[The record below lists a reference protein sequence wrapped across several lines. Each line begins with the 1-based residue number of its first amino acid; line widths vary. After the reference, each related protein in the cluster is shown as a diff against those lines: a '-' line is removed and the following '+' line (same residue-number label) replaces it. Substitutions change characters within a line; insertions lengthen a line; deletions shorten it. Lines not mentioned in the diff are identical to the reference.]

1 MSKPKIHEDMKALAS
16 AINHALVG
24 MYGGAERDFLLVVA
38 SPAGKGEVT
47 LNSITGMD
55 AENIA
60 IVGNHLLAMARA
72 QKEEER
78 RQLDPGS
85 NGGVQGHA

>member
-1 MSKPKIHEDMKALAS
+1 MNKPKIHEDMKALAS

-24 MYGGAERDFLLVVA
+24 MYGVERDFLLVIA
-38 SPAGKGEVT
+38 SPAGVGEVT
-47 LNSITGMD
+47 LNSTTGMN

-72 QKEEER
+72 QQEEER
-78 RQLDPGS
+78 RKLDPGG

>member
-1 MSKPKIHEDMKALAS
+1 VSKPKIHEDMKALAS

-24 MYGGAERDFLLVVA
+24 MYGAERDLLLVVA
-38 SPAGKGEVT
+38 SPAGEGHVT

-55 AENIA
+55 AEKIA
-60 IVGNHLLAMARA
+60 IVGRHLLDMARA

-78 RQLDPGS
+78 RKLDPGG